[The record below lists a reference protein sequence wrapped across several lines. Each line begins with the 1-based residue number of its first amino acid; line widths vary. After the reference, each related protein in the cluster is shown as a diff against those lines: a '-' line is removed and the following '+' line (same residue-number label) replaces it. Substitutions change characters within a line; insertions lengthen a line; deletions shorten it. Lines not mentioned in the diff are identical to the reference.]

1 MDARAIHRHARIA
14 PRKVRLVADLVRG
27 LPVQEALEI
36 LACTRKRGA
45 PVLAKVINS
54 AVANARRKLDVDV
67 DTLVIKTVTVDQGP
81 MLKRYLP
88 RAMGRATMIQKKTSH
103 INVVVGTNPD

>member
-36 LACTRKRGA
+36 LACTRKGAA
-45 PVLAKVINS
+45 PVVAKVINS
-54 AVANARRKLDVDV
+54 AVANARQKEDVDV
-67 DTLVIKTVTVDQGP
+67 DNLVIRRITVDQGP

-103 INVVVGTNPD
+103 IHVVVGTNQD